1 MFIMA
6 PCSKIWAHACNNRQR
21 ELYFCN
27 LELLLQL
34 IKQEEKH
41 NQATTA
47 CCYYRILFPPKITV
61 AGNATHGTDF
71 VLFYDFGN
79 LPFQIRQWST
89 SCSDGNRVWS
99 LFNKDVKIYKEK
111 KKDNQSEHAAL
122 REFMNT

>member
-71 VLFYDFGN
+71 CLFFTTLEIFRSKFG
-79 LPFQIRQWST
+79 
-89 SCSDGNRVWS
+89 SDQRLVRM
-99 LFNKDVKIYKEK
+99 VTE
-111 KKDNQSEHAAL
+111 SEVCL
-122 REFMNT
+122 TKT